1 MGKVIGIDLGTT
13 NSCVAFT
20 EGRHTNIILNKN
32 GYPTTASVVAIL
44 ENGKVVVGQV
54 AKRQAIANPENT
66 IISAKRLI
74 GRRIGSKEVE
84 HAKALYTYKI
94 VEGPHDD
101 VRIRAQKREFSL
113 PEISSYILLEL
124 KRVAEDYFS
133 EPVTDAVITV
143 PAHFNDAQRQA
154 TKDAGKIAGLNVLR
168 IINEPTAAA
177 IAYGFSKK
185 KDQTVVVYD
194 LGGGTFDISI
204 LEIHDGVFKVIA
216 TGGDTFLGGDDF
228 DGELIDY
235 VAGRF
240 IELHDVDLRKDKIA
254 LQRLKDGCERA
265 KCDLSTFREVEI
277 NLPFIATK
285 NEEPLHLNVTIDRKL
300 LEKLCKKLVD
310 RTLKICEAV
319 MQEAKLTKDSLTD
332 ILLVG
337 GQTRMPF
344 LADQVSNFFGRSAS
358 KQINPDE
365 AVAVGASIQ
374 GNALTADTEVE
385 MLLLDVTPL
394 PLGIR
399 SAGGTFTQLI
409 DANTTVP
416 VLKKKTFTTVVN
428 NQPSVRVQV
437 YQGFSPIA
445 EENELLGEFVLE
457 GIRKASA
464 GEPEIEVTFH
474 IDANGIVQVSA
485 RDLDTKKEQSI
496 RVTMS
501 SGLTENEIDEIAQQ
515 AQSAEMVLRDEE
527 ESESLAQKNEL
538 LLYKVRKIF
547 LTKKNMLDPAR
558 IKQVQMF
565 MSHAQSVIARKDIEE
580 LRKLYNQL
588 QETHQQLDLDN
599 E

>member
-1 MGKVIGIDLGTT
+1 MSKVIGIDLGTT

-32 GYPTTASVVAIL
+32 GYPTTPSVVAVL
-44 ENGKVVVGQV
+44 ESGKIVVGQV

-66 IISAKRLI
+66 IMSSKRLI
-74 GRRIGSKEVE
+74 GRRSDSKEVE
-84 HAKALYTYKI
+84 HAKSLYMYKI

-101 VRIRAQKREFSL
+101 IRIKARSREFSL

-124 KRVAEDYFS
+124 KRVAEEYFS
-133 EPVTDAVITV
+133 EPVNDAVITV
-143 PAHFNDAQRQA
+143 PAHFSDAQRQA
-154 TKDAGKIAGLNVLR
+154 TKDAGRIAGLNVLR

-177 IAYGFSKK
+177 IAYGYSKK
-185 KDQTVVVYD
+185 KDQTVAVYD

-204 LEIHDGVFKVIA
+204 LEIHEGVFKVIA

-228 DGELIDY
+228 DNLLIDH
-235 VAGRF
+235 VSERF
-240 IELHDVDLRKDKIA
+240 LETSEVDLRADKIA
-254 LQRLKDGCERA
+254 LQRLKDACERA
-265 KCDLSTFREVEI
+265 KCDLSSFREIEI
-277 NLPFIATK
+277 NLPFIATRG
-285 NEEPLHLNVTIDRKL
+285 EEPLHLNVTIDRKM
-300 LEKLCKKLVD
+300 LEELCIPLVE
-310 RTLKICEAV
+310 RTLKICQAV
-319 MQEAKLTKDSLTD
+319 MEEAKLGKNDLTD

-344 LADQVSNFFGRSAS
+344 LADKVSNFFGRSAS

-365 AVAVGASIQ
+365 AVAIGASIQ
-374 GNALTADTEVE
+374 ANALTSDTEVE

-399 SAGGTFTQLI
+399 SAGGTFTRLI
-409 DANTTVP
+409 EANTTVP
-416 VLKKKTFTTVVN
+416 VLKKKIFTTVVN

-437 YQGFSPIA
+437 YQGFSPAA

-457 GIRKASA
+457 GIRQASA
-464 GEPEIEVTFH
+464 GEPEVEVTFH

-501 SGLTENEIDEIAQQ
+501 SGLTEDEIEEMTQAAQTL
-515 AQSAEMVLRDEE
+515 ELKLKDEE

-538 LLYKVRKIF
+538 ILHKVRKAY
-547 LTKKNMLDPAR
+547 LTKKNALNADR
-558 IKQVQMF
+558 VKQIQMF
-565 MSHAQSVIARKDIEE
+565 MSHAQSVIAQKDVEE
-580 LRKLYNQL
+580 LRELYNQL
-588 QETHQQLDLDN
+588 QEMQRQLEN